1 MNDITTQN
9 QPSAWAGLLETF
21 KSPLG
26 QGLLSAA
33 ATGLAGAKR
42 GQTWNNFGRA
52 LQGGLLGYGEAVDQ
66 QSRDKVRAFQFD
78 QLKRQK
84 ELAELGDQFYKTP
97 QQVALGTGAAQGAP
111 AQGGFDGQG
120 NYVPT
125 SSPVGPT
132 VANANLIAS
141 SRPSFD
147 TEGYLD
153 ARMRLDPAGTI
164 ALRSSMAKETPFNKV
179 DPSNFTPE
187 SLGTFSRTRNY
198 ADLVPRNKLENTN
211 GVWVDPYSGQTVR
224 VGPQDPNKPFGYGAD
239 GKVTPN
245 DAFQRYELSRTR
257 AGAPSVTVKNEV
269 KTGESIAGQIGP
281 MVKDS
286 YTAAQGA
293 VQTATAADQVLR
305 SIQAGNLV
313 TGPLAGQR
321 IKGLQIAEA
330 MGIGGRDATER
341 LNNTRSAIQGLAQMT
356 LQGRK
361 QMSGQGAVTESES
374 KLAERAMSGDIEM
387 TATELRTLASAAKRA
402 AQWTY
407 NQHQTQLKNMRGR
420 QDLAGM
426 ADFYTTAPFPSNSG
440 PIGDINFEELQ

>member
-1 MNDITTQN
+1 MNDATNSNEQSTW
-9 QPSAWAGLLETF
+9 SGLLETF
-21 KSPLG
+21 KSPLA
-26 QGLLSAA
+26 QGLLGAA
-33 ATGLAGAKR
+33 AVGLAGAKR
-42 GQTWNNFGRA
+42 GQPWNNFGRA
-52 LQGGLLGYGEAVDQ
+52 LQGGLLGYSDAVDQ
-66 QSRDKVRAFQFD
+66 QSRNQLRTFQLD

-84 ELAELGDQFYKTP
+84 ELAELGDRFYKTP
-97 QQVALGTGAAQGAP
+97 EQNALGAGAAQGSP
-111 AQGGFDGQG
+111 VQGGFDGDG
-120 NYVPT
+120 NYRPT
-125 SSPVGPT
+125 SSPLGPT
-132 VANANLIAS
+132 VASANLIAS

-147 TEGYLD
+147 TDGYLD
-153 ARMRLDPAGTI
+153 SRMRLDPAGTI
-164 ALRSSMAKETPFNKV
+164 ALRSSMAKETPINKI
-179 DPSNFTPE
+179 DPSNFTPD
-187 SLGTFSRTRNY
+187 SLGVFSRTRNY
-198 ADLVPRNKLENTN
+198 ADLLPRNKLENTN
-211 GVWVDPYSGQTVR
+211 GVWADPYSGQTVR

-239 GKVTPN
+239 GKVAPN
-245 DAFQRYELSRTR
+245 TAFQNYELSRTR

-269 KTGESIAGQIGP
+269 KTGESIAGQIGS

-293 VQTATAADQVLR
+293 VQTGAAADQVLR

-313 TGPLAGQR
+313 TGPLASQR

-341 LNNTRSAIQGLAQMT
+341 LSNTRSAVQGLAQMT

-407 NQHQTQLKNMRGR
+407 NQHQAQLKNMRGR
-420 QDLAGM
+420 PDLQGM
-426 ADFYTTAPFPSNSG
+426 ADFYTTAPFPGNSG
-440 PIGDINFEELQ
+440 PVGDINFEDLK

>member
-1 MNDITTQN
+1 MSELTNPN
-9 QPSAWAGLLETF
+9 QQSTWAGLLDTF

-33 ATGLAGAKR
+33 AVGLAGAKR
-42 GQTWNNFGRA
+42 GQPWNNFGRS
-52 LQGGLLGYGEAVDQ
+52 LQGGLLGYSEAVDQ
-66 QSRDKVRAFQFD
+66 QSRDKVRAFQLD
-78 QLKRQK
+78 QMKRQK
-84 ELAELGDQFYKTP
+84 ELAELGDKFYRTP
-97 QQVALGTGAAQGAP
+97 EQNAMGTGANQGSP
-111 AQGGFDGQG
+111 VQGGFDGQG
-120 NYVPT
+120 NYHPT

-153 ARMRLDPAGTI
+153 ARMRLDPSGTI
-164 ALRSSMAKETPFNKV
+164 ALRSTMAKETPFNKV

-257 AGAPSVTVKNEV
+257 AGAPSVIVKNEV

-313 TGPLAGQR
+313 TGPLASQR

-387 TATELRTLASAAKRA
+387 TATELRTLASAARRA

-407 NQHQTQLKNMRGR
+407 NQHQAQLKNMRGR
-420 QDLAGM
+420 PDLQGM
-426 ADFYTTAPFPSNSG
+426 ADFYTTAPFPGNSG
-440 PIGDINFEELQ
+440 PVGDINFEDLQ

>member
-66 QSRDKVRAFQFD
+66 QSRDKVRAFQLD

-84 ELAELGDQFYKTP
+84 ELAELGDQFYQTP

-111 AQGGFDGQG
+111 VRGGFDGQG

-179 DPSNFTPE
+179 DPSSFTPE

-211 GVWVDPYSGQTVR
+211 GVWVDPYSGQTVG

-407 NQHQTQLKNMRGR
+407 SQHQAQLKNMRGR
-420 QDLAGM
+420 PDLAGM
-426 ADFYTTAPFPSNSG
+426 ADFYTTAPFPGNSG
-440 PIGDINFEELQ
+440 PVGDINFEDLK